1 MKITIV
7 INNNS
12 KKTDQVDLK
21 LLNVSFSLLQKGVNF
36 FKKILFKLETRIFL
50 TEQMMLVARTQRQ
63 KSKRKRKTFGGK
75 KKEKREGKNGN
86 VLPTIDKPPAVH
98 GR

>member
-36 FKKILFKLETRIFL
+36 LKKILFKLETRIFL
-50 TEQMMLVARTQRQ
+50 TE
-63 KSKRKRKTFGGK
+63 
-75 KKEKREGKNGN
+75 
-86 VLPTIDKPPAVH
+86 
-98 GR
+98 